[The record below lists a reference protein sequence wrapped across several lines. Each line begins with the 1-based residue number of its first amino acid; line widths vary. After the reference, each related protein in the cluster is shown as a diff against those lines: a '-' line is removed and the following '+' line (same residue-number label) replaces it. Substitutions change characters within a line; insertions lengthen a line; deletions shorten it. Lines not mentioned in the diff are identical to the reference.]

1 MEINSRGSAAL
12 YAIQKA
18 LQQPQQT
25 LDVLQKSAKPE
36 QSPATPPQ
44 SDSEDN
50 EVAEMTG
57 KGQKLNIV
65 A

>member
-1 MEINSRGSAAL
+1 MEINSSGSAAL
-12 YAIQKA
+12 YAMQKA
-18 LQQPQQT
+18 LPQPQQT
-25 LDVLQKSAKPE
+25 LDVLQKNAKPE
-36 QSPATPPQ
+36 QSPAAPPQ

-50 EVAEMTG
+50 EVAEMTV